1 MRDWVVVCTCLLFLV
16 ACQEKVS
23 RLFQQIDPDES
34 GVGFENNDLAQQKSA
49 LNPLDYLYYYN
60 GAGVASGDFNN
71 DELIDLFFVA
81 NQGSNRLYI
90 NEGNFRFR
98 DITDSAGIAGFAKWK
113 TGVTVA
119 DVNADGLLDVY
130 VCALSNYKGIEG
142 SNELFIN
149 MGNNLFEEKAAD
161 YGLDFSGMATQS
173 VFFDYDRD
181 GDLDMYLATH
191 VPPNSR
197 AYDRVMASLQTNL
210 TSADKFFKNDNG
222 FFVDVTEEA
231 GINTSAPGHSLGVAV
246 ADLNNDGWIDL
257 YVTNDFYEADRCYIN
272 QKNGTFRNEAPQ
284 LFSYQSRYARGCDLA
299 DLNNDGYPEVM
310 TMDIA
315 SPSGSKSIHTE
326 DPWALFVHKKSYNY
340 ALQFSRNCLQKNEAG
355 SAFIELGAFSGV
367 TATDWSW
374 SVLFADFNND
384 GNKDIFTSAGI
395 PKRLNDLAFLEFA
408 HKDSMRYSESLSP
421 SQVERILKTLP
432 DGRAR
437 NRMFENQGEFRFADR
452 SQKWGLDE
460 AGYSNGV
467 VYADLDNDGDLDVV
481 TNNFYGPASIYK
493 NQTQEKTPGNHFITV
508 RLNGGAGNTQGLGA
522 KVFVKTADGF
532 QVQQATPTHGFLS
545 SMQGPLHFGVGAN
558 TSIDSVIVVWA
569 DGKTQ
574 VLTSIKTDQ
583 QITINNSKASATSIE
598 VSLFKEPAPL
608 VMELPLT
615 VDFRHKENEY
625 YDFYRESLVPFLAS
639 REGPALTTGDVN
651 SDGLD
656 DFYVGGAK
664 HQAGVIY
671 LQKKNGSFVA
681 SPQRNFEEEKI
692 FEDVDAAFAD
702 VDNDGDLDLY
712 VASGGNEFY
721 NTMPQQSDR
730 LYINDGSGHFAR
742 DTDALPLLLQN
753 KSCVRP
759 TDIDNDGDIDFFVGG
774 RVVPFQYGKPARSFI
789 LINDGHG
796 KFSDETKRTNATFS
810 SLGMVTDAQW
820 GDFDGDGDPDL
831 AIAGEWMP
839 IRVFLNDKGLLTE
852 MKNMLSSSS
861 PIRNIA
867 GLWQCVNLTD
877 FDRDGDLDIV
887 AGNLGLNSALKIND
901 STRIRLMVGV
911 SRDDG
916 KKESLMARMEK
927 DGRYYPV
934 PGWLTLGNVFPER
947 FSNEY
952 PIAAKYDGVDLEDL
966 VHALELEWDAELN
979 VNQLASLL
987 FENKNGKEFIV
998 RMLPDEIQ
1006 YSSIYAI
1013 EFGDING
1020 DEYPDLIAGGN
1031 TLNVSPDQGAYMA
1044 SIGLI
1049 AIGDQKGF
1057 FETKSPRQSGLWV
1070 AGEVRNIKTIRV
1082 NGRPAWLIARNNDAL
1097 KLFQS
1102 VKQVAYVQK

>member
-1 MRDWVVVCTCLLFLV
+1 
-16 ACQEKVS
+16 
-23 RLFQQIDPDES
+23 
-34 GVGFENNDLAQQKSA
+34 
-49 LNPLDYLYYYN
+49 
-60 GAGVASGDFNN
+60 
-71 DELIDLFFVA
+71 
-81 NQGSNRLYI
+81 
-90 NEGNFRFR
+90 
-98 DITDSAGIAGFAKWK
+98 
-113 TGVTVA
+113 
-119 DVNADGLLDVY
+119 
-130 VCALSNYKGIEG
+130 
-142 SNELFIN
+142 
-149 MGNNLFEEKAAD
+149 
-161 YGLDFSGMATQS
+161 
-173 VFFDYDRD
+173 
-181 GDLDMYLATH
+181 
-191 VPPNSR
+191 
-197 AYDRVMASLQTNL
+197 
-210 TSADKFFKNDNG
+210 
-222 FFVDVTEEA
+222 
-231 GINTSAPGHSLGVAV
+231 
-246 ADLNNDGWIDL
+246 
-257 YVTNDFYEADRCYIN
+257 
-272 QKNGTFRNEAPQ
+272 
-284 LFSYQSRYARGCDLA
+284 
-299 DLNNDGYPEVM
+299 
-310 TMDIA
+310 
-315 SPSGSKSIHTE
+315 
-326 DPWALFVHKKSYNY
+326 
-340 ALQFSRNCLQKNEAG
+340 
-355 SAFIELGAFSGV
+355 
-367 TATDWSW
+367 
-374 SVLFADFNND
+374 
-384 GNKDIFTSAGI
+384 
-395 PKRLNDLAFLEFA
+395 
-408 HKDSMRYSESLSP
+408 
-421 SQVERILKTLP
+421 
-432 DGRAR
+432 
-437 NRMFENQGEFRFADR
+437 
-452 SQKWGLDE
+452 
-460 AGYSNGV
+460 
-467 VYADLDNDGDLDVV
+467 
-481 TNNFYGPASIYK
+481 
-493 NQTQEKTPGNHFITV
+493 
-508 RLNGGAGNTQGLGA
+508 
-522 KVFVKTADGF
+522 
-532 QVQQATPTHGFLS
+532 
-545 SMQGPLHFGVGAN
+545 
-558 TSIDSVIVVWA
+558 
-569 DGKTQ
+569 
-574 VLTSIKTDQ
+574 DQ
-583 QITINNSKASATSIE
+583 QITINYSKASIATIE
-598 VSLFKEPAPL
+598 VSLSKEPAPL
-608 VMELPLT
+608 VMEMPLT
-615 VDFRHKENEY
+615 VDFKHKENEY

-639 REGPALTTGDVN
+639 REGPALATGDVN

-671 LQKKNGSFVA
+671 LQKENGSFID

-839 IRVFLNDKGLLTE
+839 VRVFLNDKGLLTE